1 MSRLMVDNK
10 DLSIVKSDESLQKD
24 LEMKETFDKAV
35 NDAIEN
41 KYKSEESEEV
51 YAMFNPSQR
60 QLLDSYFRGFSVE
73 LYKELNGTVELQIQ
87 KRNEKIKAKVQK
99 LSEEMGM
106 KKFNLDDWVYDG
118 MNDAGKNAGQKCDL
132 CPRPVRYAHFAANK
146 KTHEVLRF
154 GCNCAADFFQIDKS
168 SLSSM
173 KTIQSKTLRDI
184 KIIAIIMEKGWL
196 KEYYTYMAGH
206 TGNVLLN
213 EGVDGLRDLTSFV
226 VKWNGDTLVG
236 DKEKDLYPIKFGD
249 GVVAEKSSLWIKS
262 NIISCLNADLDANL
276 YNKLEDRTIVK
287 LPLKEED
294 RAQLNTTGY
303 VKYAMKFVEVGLPIP
318 KSLCDKLN
326 RIISKSTRQHHPDYL
341 KYTQDLLIS
350 NNLEKSNLLKTAFTD
365 FIVSY
370 LSEKIGNGTRDPE
383 LEYWG
388 IRGEKSFYNTVLT
401 WETMLVKLMAINE
414 IKSLVSKGL
423 ISEEELNRVCE
434 PRHYVGFNYGKI
446 KNYVDDCSSLFLS
459 KKSVKTV
466 DENLANGYSKYMLEG
481 LDKKVGLDMTRGTDG
496 YKSRKGI
503 GFDFIVDIIPFN
515 VACHYATIQNGFKT
529 LTSDSL
535 AHIHRFLKCIPYL
548 ETDEEL
554 MSLLCA
560 LSTNSKGLVNN
571 IMDCEGYRLN
581 NLSKD
586 KILDVALGYNRD
598 GNKILISNMCK
609 KYKGTLKKFRKDC
622 LDLDAVIVE
631 LLSKFKSYKADKKP
645 SEIFD
650 DYDDLVFKQEQTNRD
665 YFEEYC
671 DLLIAKRGNKGM
683 LQYLK
688 QKNLYDLVAFKKMEP
703 YADMLKDIMSSYSDA
718 KQDAEE
724 EKLYDYLNLEVLKT
738 DIKKFL
744 DAEDLD
750 IFTTV
755 MTFILCKEQGLY
767 DRTPL
772 PYINM
777 WGYAD
782 PLRTASL
789 VEDIKKEIPEEILTK
804 CINEY
809 SDDFEALYNAL
820 KSLFMG
826 IKTSPITFDKHYK
839 LLMDLDTNVLKSL
852 RSSKSY
858 ISVESYRDAVC
869 YNLRNIDVNYDIK
882 YSNGNSYN
890 GLFFTG
896 IGCYKGIRDIKEKL
910 VAVLL
915 PMIEEQKELREK
927 KEQEERIKG
936 PVLRQM
942 ERYLD
947 EHIKFFEIDVAAER
961 RKGGYSNYSDNG
973 IRRDV
978 AFNEVDYESSSE
990 ELSRFVEELKNS
1002 VDRNDWHDGVEEVV
1016 GACTNINS
1024 IEFRMV
1030 KKYRNALRAEC
1041 YNHNLIYNHFD
1052 LTYKLLKELK
1062 AMDLNELEV
1071 SEIKELTEI
1080 LRKYYLFKS
1089 GMKSVW
1095 SVLTNHNATA
1105 IDFAT
1110 EHNNL
1115 PKPNILDIKEVLI
1128 EDEGKRDKSG
1138 LTGVE
1143 KAIKVKEHPDFST
1156 LDSLTYSIVNTV
1168 SSKKTCSDKQLYYVN
1183 KACITLGIIKA
1194 DDIKADDIT
1203 TEKNDVQSGDD
1214 IKSLALKVI
1223 THPDFP
1229 KLSDIERGVSTT
1241 VSKTGRCSDKQKKFL
1256 DSAIKKLNIQ

>member
-1 MSRLMVDNK
+1 MVDEK
-10 DLSIVKSDESLQKD
+10 DLTIIKSEEALKKD
-24 LEMKETFDKAV
+24 LELKDNFDKAV

-41 KYKSEESEEV
+41 RYKSEESEEV
-51 YAMFNPSQR
+51 YALFNPVQR
-60 QLLDSYFRGFSVE
+60 DLLDHYFRGFSVE
-73 LYKELNGTVELQIQ
+73 LYKDLNGTVELQIQ
-87 KRNEKIKAKVQK
+87 KRNEKIKAKIQK
-99 LSEEMGM
+99 LSEEMGI
-106 KKFNLDDWVYDG
+106 KRFNLDDWVYDG
-118 MNDAGKNAGQKCDL
+118 MTDAGKGAGQKCDL
-132 CPRPVRYAHFAANK
+132 CPKPVRYAHFAANK

-154 GCNCAADFFQIDKS
+154 GCNCAADFFSIDKS

-173 KTIQSKTLRDI
+173 RTIQSKTLRDI
-184 KIIAIIMEKGWL
+184 KIIAIIMEKGWI
-196 KEYYTYMAGH
+196 KEYYTYMAGY
-206 TGNVLLN
+206 TGDVFMKNGIN
-213 EGVDGLRDLTSFV
+213 GLRDLTTYV
-226 VKWNGDTLVG
+226 VKWDGDTLVG
-236 DKEKDLYPIKFGD
+236 DKEKDSYPIKFGD
-249 GVVAEKSSLWIKS
+249 GTVSEKSSMWIKS
-262 NIISCLNADLDANL
+262 NIVSCLNADLDPNVYTQL
-276 YNKLEDRTIVK
+276 SERKIVK
-287 LPLKEED
+287 ISTKD
-294 RAQLNTTGY
+294 MDKSQLNTAGY
-303 VKYAMKFVEVGLPIP
+303 VKYAIKFVEVGLPIP

-326 RIISKSTRQHHPDYL
+326 SIIKKSTNNHHPDYL
-341 KYTQDLLIS
+341 KYAQELLIS
-350 NNLEKSNLLKTAFTD
+350 NNLENSNLLKTAFTD
-365 FIVSY
+365 FIISY
-370 LSEKIGNGTRDPE
+370 LSEKIGNGERDPE

-388 IRGEKSFYNTVLT
+388 IKGEKTFYNTVLT
-401 WETMLVKLMAINE
+401 WETMIVKLMAIKE

-423 ISEEELNRVCE
+423 ISEEELSKVCE

-446 KNYVDDCSSLFLS
+446 KNYIDDCSSLFLT
-459 KKSVKTV
+459 KKAVKKV
-466 DENLANGYSKYMLEG
+466 ESNFANGYSKYMIDG
-481 LDKKVGLDMTRGTDG
+481 VDKAIGLDMNRGTAG

-503 GFDFIVDIIPFN
+503 GYDFIVDIIPYN
-515 VACHYATIQNGFKT
+515 VACHYATMQNGFKS
-529 LTSDSL
+529 LTQDSL
-535 AHIHRFLKCIPYL
+535 VHIHRFLKCIPYL
-548 ETDEEL
+548 ETDEEF
-554 MSLLCA
+554 MSLLCG
-560 LSTNSKGLVNN
+560 LSTNSRGLVNN
-571 IMDCEGYRLN
+571 VMDSENYRFS

-586 KILDVALGYNRD
+586 KILDMAIGYNRD

-622 LDLDAVIVE
+622 LELDSTILE
-631 LLSKFKSYKADKKP
+631 LLSKFKSYKGDKKP

-650 DYDDLVFKQEQTNRD
+650 DYDDLVAKQEQTNRD

-688 QKNLYDLVAFKKMEP
+688 QKNLYDLIAFKKMEP
-703 YADMLKDIMSSYSDA
+703 YADMLKDIMSSYTDA
-718 KQDAEE
+718 KQEAEE
-724 EKLYDYLNLEVLKT
+724 EKLYEYLNLEALKR
-738 DIKKFL
+738 DITKFL
-744 DAEDLD
+744 DVEDLD
-750 IFTTV
+750 IFTTA

-767 DRTPL
+767 SRTPL
-772 PYINM
+772 PYMNM

-782 PLRTASL
+782 PLRTDSL

-804 CINEY
+804 CINDY

-826 IKTSPITFDKHYK
+826 IKAETITFDKHYK

-858 ISVESYRDAVC
+858 ISVEAYRDAVC

-910 VAVLL
+910 VSVLL

-942 ERYLD
+942 IRYLD

-961 RKGGYSNYSDNG
+961 KKGGYSNYSDNG

-978 AFNEVDYESSSE
+978 AFNEVDYESSQE

-1016 GACTNINS
+1016 GACNNINS

-1062 AMDLNELEV
+1062 EMDLNELEV
-1071 SEIKELTEI
+1071 SEIKELTQI
-1080 LRKYYLFKS
+1080 LKKYYLFKS
-1089 GMKSVW
+1089 GLKSVW
-1095 SVLTNHNATA
+1095 SVLLNHNATS

-1143 KAIKVKEHPDFST
+1143 KAIKAKEHPDFST

-1203 TEKNDVQSGDD
+1203 TKNNEVQSDDD

-1223 THPDFP
+1223 THPEFH

-1241 VSKTGRCSDKQKKFL
+1241 ISKTGRCSDKQKKYF
-1256 DSAIKKLNIQ
+1256 DNAVKKLNIQ